1 MSKAEDPIA
10 SFVEAFERA
19 KRKEPGDA
27 TACALATADAS
38 GAPSVRMVLLKEVD
52 ERGFVF
58 HTNYRSRKALEL
70 ESNPRAALCF
80 YWESLHEQVRV
91 EGQVERVSE
100 AESDAYFAT
109 RSRASRLGAWTSK
122 QSQVLES
129 RAHLL
134 SRFVRFET
142 RFATV
147 PVPRPE
153 FWGGYRLIPERVEF
167 WFSQRHRLHDRRLYS
182 RTDGGWTMQRLYP

>member
-1 MSKAEDPIA
+1 MSKVEDPIV

-52 ERGFVF
+52 QRGFVF

-80 YWESLHEQVRV
+80 YWESLHQQVRV
-91 EGQVERVSE
+91 EGKVERISK

-129 RAHLL
+129 RARLL

-142 RFATV
+142 KFAAV

-167 WFSQRHRLHDRRLYS
+167 WFSQRHRLHDRRLYF

>member
-1 MSKAEDPIA
+1 MRKVEDPIA

-19 KRKEPGDA
+19 KRKETGDA

-80 YWESLHEQVRV
+80 HWESLHQQVRV
-91 EGQVERVSE
+91 EGRVERIPE

-134 SRFVRFET
+134 SRFVKFET

-147 PVPRPE
+147 TVPRPE

-182 RTDGGWTMQRLYP
+182 RTNGGWTMQRLYP